1 MNSRNNKRPLKRT
14 KNRKKTGSLNLTRLL
29 SFALLLV
36 VLAISVVAVGYVIFF
51 RTVVAQEIL
60 PALRSAI
67 VFEEPDPPIS
77 EEEETVVKAIE
88 ERPEEQPAEQ
98 TDESAGRQIEG
109 PATEPAEEV
118 VVDGKPDLPKV
129 AIIIDDMGYNE
140 PLGNDLLK
148 LPFQLTYSFLPF
160 APYTRKLELAAHL
173 AGKTVFLHL
182 PLQPKGQEWNPGP
195 GALYLQDPPKL
206 QREKFA
212 KCLAEV
218 PHAVGVNN
226 HMGSLFTEDKRA
238 MSLLLKEIN
247 LKSLIF
253 IDSVTSARSVGFKT
267 AQQAVVKSA
276 KRSVFLDNTLDEQT
290 ICKQLELLVSIAERG
305 GSAIGIAHPH
315 PETINALTTCGVKNR
330 ERVEYVS
337 AVEVAL

>member
-1 MNSRNNKRPLKRT
+1 MNNRNNKRPLKKT
-14 KNRKKTGSLNLTRLL
+14 KNRKKTGSFNLARLL
-29 SFALLLV
+29 SFVLLLV

-60 PALRSAI
+60 PALRNAI

-77 EEEETVVKAIE
+77 EEEETVVKATE
-88 ERPEEQPAEQ
+88 ESTA
-98 TDESAGRQIEG
+98 ESAAEPVGRQTEHS
-109 PATEPAEEV
+109 AAEPAEEE
-118 VVDGKPDLPKV
+118 VVDGRPDLPKV
-129 AIIIDDMGYNE
+129 AIIIDDMGHNE

-148 LPFQLTYSFLPF
+148 LPFALTYSFLPF

-182 PLQPKGQEWNPGP
+182 PLQPKGQDWNPGP
-195 GALYLQDPPKL
+195 GALYLQDPPAL

-226 HMGSLFTEDKRA
+226 HMGSLFTEDKPA

-247 LKSLIF
+247 RKSLIF

-290 ICKQLELLVSIAERG
+290 ICKQLELLVGIAERG

-315 PETINALTTCGVKNR
+315 PETINALATCGAKNR

-337 AVEVAL
+337 VVEMAL